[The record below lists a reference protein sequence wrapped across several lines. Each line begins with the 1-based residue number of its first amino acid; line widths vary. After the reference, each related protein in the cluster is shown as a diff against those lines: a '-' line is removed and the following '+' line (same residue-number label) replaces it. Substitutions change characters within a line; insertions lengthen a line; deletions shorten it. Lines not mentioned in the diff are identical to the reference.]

1 VTSADDGSEHHLHL
15 LRAGLYRL
23 HPASATA
30 CVHVYPWPVAAVG
43 RTVVAC
49 PDQRPRP
56 SRVTQHAPLPRE
68 LEQQRG
74 AMLACH
80 QRNLVP
86 VPCILLSLIK
96 HSQVQMLSKT
106 CTPANRYTMLGWATA
121 AQETPTLLLPSPSF
135 DRHVSSCLVPGGR

>member
-49 PDQRPRP
+49 PYQRPRP
-56 SRVTQHAPLPRE
+56 SLVANMRRCQGNSNNSAGQRLHAVKE
-68 LEQQRG
+68 
-74 AMLACH
+74 
-80 QRNLVP
+80 
-86 VPCILLSLIK
+86 ILFQS
-96 HSQVQMLSKT
+96 
-106 CTPANRYTMLGWATA
+106 
-121 AQETPTLLLPSPSF
+121 
-135 DRHVSSCLVPGGR
+135 HVYCYL